1 MSKNDLPYST
11 QTWGYYKNVSGGKLP
26 SVKSDW
32 TTEWIRK
39 LWRHLMCYMKIC
51 IHRKYNTLDNDP
63 KPWLSQVIS
72 IRKDSVCLEPNIH
85 PLHKSRVPFSTMYGT
100 MQCYAPKWHSRC
112 LPVGRRWHG
121 LAYIHSFVLMI
132 WITVSKSISSNTS
145 GNRRSSWSHL
155 VWWWWCKLWKM
166 SLINIISC
174 TIRRSNIRRN
184 LACRGVPLLWSIVWV
199 TGVLF
204 ESPYWAH

>member
-85 PLHKSRVPFSTMYGT
+85 PPHKSRVPFSTMYGT
-100 MQCYAPKWHSRC
+100 MQCYALKWHSRC

-121 LAYIHSFVLMI
+121 LAIPQHTCTVLC
-132 WITVSKSISSNTS
+132 
-145 GNRRSSWSHL
+145 SWSELPWLKALAQTHREIEDL
-155 VWWWWCKLWKM
+155 VDL
-166 SLINIISC
+166 
-174 TIRRSNIRRN
+174 T
-184 LACRGVPLLWSIVWV
+184 
-199 TGVLF
+199 
-204 ESPYWAH
+204 